1 MKCYLQTKDYS
12 VSREEF
18 ELRHDENLDMLVTF
32 PQPEDVEKYYESEDY
47 ISHTDAKKSL
57 TEKAYQI
64 VKSKNLQHK
73 LRIINRHASTKKSIL
88 DVGAGTGDFL
98 NYAKRNSWQISGVEP
113 NEKARKK
120 AAEKGV
126 FLNAGIGELKDR
138 TFDVITLFH
147 VLEHLPNLN
156 HQIFSLN
163 NLLNPGGVLIIAVP
177 NFKSFDAAYYKEH
190 WAAFD
195 VPRHLWHFSQ
205 TSISKLFTK
214 HSLYVNKTYPMIFD
228 AFYVSLLSEKYK
240 HKRQGYFAAFCIG
253 LWSNIKAWSS
263 GEYSSLIYVIK
274 RTKQ

>member
-1 MKCYLQTKDYS
+1 MKCYLKTKDYS
-12 VSREEF
+12 VSKEEF
-18 ELRHDENLDMLVTF
+18 ELRHDENLDMLLTF
-32 PQPEDVEKYYESEDY
+32 PQPEGLEKYYESEDY

-64 VKSKNLQHK
+64 VKTRNLQHK
-73 LRIINRHASTKKSIL
+73 LRIISRHASTKKTIL

-113 NEKARKK
+113 SEKARQK

-126 FLNAGIGELKDR
+126 CLKANIDEFKDK

-147 VLEHLPNLN
+147 VLEHVPDLN
-156 HQIFSLN
+156 HQITRLN
-163 NLLNPGGVLIIAVP
+163 DLLNPGGVLIVAVP
-177 NFKSFDAAYYKEH
+177 NFKSFDARYYKKY

-214 HSLYVNKTYPMIFD
+214 HSLHVTKTYPMVFD

-240 HKRQGYFAAFCIG
+240 HGRQGYFAAFCIG
-253 LWSNIKAWSS
+253 LWSNMKAWSS

-274 RTKQ
+274 RGK